1 MTMTIRQVLEA
12 APKTVYGRAT
22 LFEAVTD
29 DSGQMTAIADTPIE
43 SPSIEEADPKEQI
56 RQGMLAAINKSLSEA
71 DTVALR
77 AVLKALNLSDSVSE
91 TVSGKV
97 ADPDAEPMPE
107 EQLVEEVAKTEEEE
121 PIVPAAPAAPNPDD
135 EEDEMRAA
143 ESQSPVFQ
151 AMAILESAGAPLKR
165 RFVEAV
171 AAIKGNRAKQD
182 LAAELAATV
191 MESAVPA
198 PMRTPRSGSGGS
210 GRAVESA
217 AKKFEKPGSLAD
229 FCAAPPR
236 R

>member
-29 DSGQMTAIADTPIE
+29 DSGQMTAIADTPID

-77 AVLKALNLSDSVSE
+77 AVLKALNLSDSVAE
-91 TVSGKV
+91 TVSGEV
-97 ADPDAEPMPE
+97 ADPDAVPE
-107 EQLVEEVAKTEEEE
+107 EQLVEEVATPEEE
-121 PIVPAAPAAPNPDD
+121 PVVPVVKETAVAPNPDD

-171 AAIKGNRAKQD
+171 AALKDKRAKQE

-191 MESAVPA
+191 VESAVPA
-198 PMRTPRSGSGGS
+198 PMRTPRSGSVGAGK
-210 GRAVESA
+210 AVESA
-217 AKKFEKPGSLAD
+217 AKKFEQPGSLAD

-236 R
+236 K